1 MKHYEKLIEFGC
13 FSRSDIAAYL
23 GNDATAASLL
33 REYLKKGYIERVR
46 PDLYTVISLETHQPV
61 CSRYQIGASLFPDAV
76 VSHHS
81 SFEVFGY
88 ANQVFNEVYV
98 ATNSRFRDFEY
109 NGVFYHRV
117 MLRPGTLMDSERRL
131 RLTSLEQTLIDSIAD
146 FEKIAGLEETLRCL
160 MLIPELDEHTM
171 IEILTR
177 RQNGFLWQKCGYI
190 LSQFKSEL
198 RLTHEFFDACK
209 AHIPGG
215 KRALQK
221 EPAAALVWDE
231 EWQLFVPNSLQSIVD
246 KGVNESDGI

>member
-1 MKHYEKLIEFGC
+1 MKHYEKLIELGC
-13 FSRSDIAAYL
+13 FSRSDIANYL

-33 REYLKKGYIERVR
+33 RDYQKKGYIERVR

-61 CSRYQIGASLFPDAV
+61 RTRYQIGAQLFSDAV
-76 VSHHS
+76 ISHHS

-98 ATNSRFRDFEY
+98 ATNSRFPDFEY
-109 NGVFYHRV
+109 NGVLYHRV
-117 MLRPGTLMDSERRL
+117 LLRPGTHMDAGHRF

-146 FEKIAGLEETLRCL
+146 FEKIAGLEETLRCM
-160 MLIPELDEHTM
+160 MLIPALDEQAM
-171 IEILTR
+171 VEILTH

-190 LSQFKSEL
+190 LSQFSNEL
-198 RLTHEFFDACK
+198 RLTREFFETCK

-221 EPAAALVWDE
+221 ESTTPLVWE
-231 EWQLFVPNSLQSIVD
+231 KEWKLFAPRNLRSMLE
-246 KGVNESDGI
+246 KGVNESDGL